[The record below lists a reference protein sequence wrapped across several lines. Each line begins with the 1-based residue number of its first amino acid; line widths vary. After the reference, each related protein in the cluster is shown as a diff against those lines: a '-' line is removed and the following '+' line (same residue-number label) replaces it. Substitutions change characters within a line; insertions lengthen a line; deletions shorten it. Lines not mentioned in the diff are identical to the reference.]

1 LSNGLVKN
9 AIKVAYFCR
18 LRSRN
23 RLQDIRIAIGEEMFQ
38 KALELLEK
46 FNIVEYPMEYPE
58 TSRDFPRGMPSPGA
72 SYFLVSFI
80 YYPAWIKG
88 YMHHLQ
94 DLKKMIKKLKIT
106 GELVETVRR
115 EISEIDPE
123 YRSLFK
129 EQLNMIASWNTKDK
143 KVLEQLLDETHHG
156 KIKFSK
162 STTYWMG

>member
-1 LSNGLVKN
+1 MIFVNPT
-9 AIKVAYFCR
+9 
-18 LRSRN
+18 
-23 RLQDIRIAIGEEMFQ
+23 
-38 KALELLEK
+38 
-46 FNIVEYPMEYPE
+46 FNNINLME
-58 TSRDFPRGMPSPGA
+58 T
-72 SYFLVSFI
+72 I
-80 YYPAWIKG
+80 
-88 YMHHLQ
+88 
-94 DLKKMIKKLKIT
+94 KKMNPWWENVKWHELDSDYNDRVRKSPFIHRWFWIKKLKIT

-143 KVLEQLLDETHHG
+143 KVLEQLLDKTHHG